1 MTAADVVE
9 AIVVALSVLLGGI
22 APALIADQLG
32 GRNV

>member
-1 MTAADVVE
+1 MNVADVFE

-22 APALIADQLG
+22 APALIADQIG